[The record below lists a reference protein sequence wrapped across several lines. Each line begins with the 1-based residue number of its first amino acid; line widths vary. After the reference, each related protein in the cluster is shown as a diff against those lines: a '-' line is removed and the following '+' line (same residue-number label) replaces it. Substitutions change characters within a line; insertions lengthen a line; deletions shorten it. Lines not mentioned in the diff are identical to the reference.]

1 MKTRSVEGD
10 VNDGASTVVHMERYG
25 KVQMHAKKAWTSMI
39 IDKAK
44 ITCTCRE

>member
-25 KVQMHAKKAWTSMI
+25 KVQMHAKKAWTNRI
-39 IDKAK
+39 LIRQK
-44 ITCTCRE
+44 